1 MIFMETPTNQQRAN
15 RWVKYMGGFF
25 VFWSLAGLAAGIFTW
40 PVGSG
45 MLAAGLFQL
54 LFAPEKID
62 DERVKQ
68 LKLQA
73 IMWGYGTGF
82 ALVVLYDFVGKYPAN
97 PVRLRALTAFDGF
110 IIATAVSLVLFYYSR
125 WQDGRVE
132 KSG

>member
-54 LFAPEKID
+54 LFAPERID

-68 LKLQA
+68 LKLQS
-73 IMWGYGTGF
+73 IMWGYGAGF
-82 ALVVLYDFVGKYPAN
+82 ALIVLHDFAAKYL
-97 PVRLRALTAFDGF
+97 VKTTQLSTLTAFEGF
-110 IIATAVSLVLFYYSR
+110 IIATVFALTLFHYWC
-125 WQDGRVE
+125 WQDGRIPRE
-132 KSG
+132 

>member
-1 MIFMETPTNQQRAN
+1 
-15 RWVKYMGGFF
+15 MGGFF

-73 IMWGYGTGF
+73 IMWGYGNGF
-82 ALVVLYDFVGKYPAN
+82 VLVGLHDFIGKYPASL
-97 PVRLRALTAFDGF
+97 VRLRALTAFDGF
-110 IIATAVSLVLFYYSR
+110 ILATTISLVLFHYWR
-125 WQDGRVE
+125 WQDGRAA
-132 KSG
+132 KSD